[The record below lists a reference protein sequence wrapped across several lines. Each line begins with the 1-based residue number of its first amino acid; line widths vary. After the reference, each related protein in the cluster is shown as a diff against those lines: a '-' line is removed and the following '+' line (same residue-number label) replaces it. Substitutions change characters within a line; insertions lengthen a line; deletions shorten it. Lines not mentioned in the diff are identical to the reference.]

1 MSILTALYDGL
12 KDNERVK
19 DLGFGVLG
27 GVISIVGTRALG
39 IGVDKDEDNYEE
51 EPDYPNYDPALD
63 EDGIEDD

>member
-39 IGVDKDEDNYEE
+39 IGVDKDEANYDE

>member
-1 MSILTALYDGL
+1 MSILTSLYDGL
-12 KDNERVK
+12 KGNQRVI

-39 IGVDKDEDNYEE
+39 IGIDKDDEE
-51 EPDYPNYDPALD
+51 EDY

>member
-1 MSILTALYDGL
+1 MSIFTTLYDGL

-39 IGVDKDEDNYEE
+39 IGVDKDEDNYDE
-51 EPDYPNYDPALD
+51 EPDYPNYDFALD

>member
-1 MSILTALYDGL
+1 MSILTSLYDGL
-12 KDNERVK
+12 KDNQRVI

-39 IGVDKDEDNYEE
+39 IGIDKNKEYQEE
-51 EPDYPNYDPALD
+51 ENFQDF

>member
-39 IGVDKDEDNYEE
+39 IGVDKDEDNYDE
-51 EPDYPNYDPALD
+51 EPDYPNYDFALD

>member
-1 MSILTALYDGL
+1 MSIFTTLYDGL

-39 IGVDKDEDNYEE
+39 IGVDKDEEIEY
-51 EPDYPNYDPALD
+51 
-63 EDGIEDD
+63 EDDEEYDDD